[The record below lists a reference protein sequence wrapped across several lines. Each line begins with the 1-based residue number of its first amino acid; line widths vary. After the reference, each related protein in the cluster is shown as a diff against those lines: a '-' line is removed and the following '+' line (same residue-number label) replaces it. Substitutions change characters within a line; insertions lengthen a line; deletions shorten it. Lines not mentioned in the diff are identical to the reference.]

1 LILSFVKLKMARPLS
16 YGRDS
21 LLRRRQSVN
30 RASGIEDGLD
40 LSHRFDGERRPRDLG
55 GLEEVSPPLHRLE
68 VFTDLQRA
76 AQQRMRKPIWDLYTD
91 LELYRCHPGQSRRR
105 TLRAL

>member
-1 LILSFVKLKMARPLS
+1 MASIYRTAS
-16 YGRDS
+16 TARGA
-21 LLRRRQSVN
+21 
-30 RASGIEDGLD
+30 RATSADATSAD
-40 LSHRFDGERRPRDLG
+40 WR
-55 GLEEVSPPLHRLE
+55 EVSPPLHRLE